1 MRAIIRSGAPD
12 TSDRL
17 HHHDS
22 RSSETGATAIEYGL
36 VATMIAV
43 VIVAAVTILGTN
55 LGDLFDQVA
64 GAFEGHSSNCIPGT
78 EWSTEDQIICIE
90 ASN

>member
-1 MRAIIRSGAPD
+1 
-12 TSDRL
+12 
-17 HHHDS
+17 
-22 RSSETGATAIEYGL
+22 
-36 VATMIAV
+36 MIAV

-64 GAFEGHSSNCIPGT
+64 GAFEGDSSNCIPGT